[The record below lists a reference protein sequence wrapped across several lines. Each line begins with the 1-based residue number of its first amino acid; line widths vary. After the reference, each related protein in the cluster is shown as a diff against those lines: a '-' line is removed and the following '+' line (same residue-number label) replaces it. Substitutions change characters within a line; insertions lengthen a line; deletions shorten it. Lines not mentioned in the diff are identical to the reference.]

1 MASLIRKGK
10 LNIDEVKNIAFKM
23 FKLFNGT
30 INKFP
35 AKRMILVD
43 DKTNN
48 GGMVHNDYIE
58 FNVGVYRTFRIKEW
72 SNDLGWNKKEVEVN
86 VITEILM
93 TVLHELSHLDQD
105 GTGQTYDEIESANE
119 IRTNQWVIDNQEII
133 ESMIG
138 LPIDNTLYLQLSK
151 YTSLPPAEYKSI
163 WD

>member
-10 LNIDEVKNIAFKM
+10 LNIDEVKNIALKM

-35 AKRMILVD
+35 AKRMMVVD
-43 DKTNN
+43 EQKAH
-48 GGMVHNDYIE
+48 GGMVYNDYIE
-58 FNVGVYRTFRIKEW
+58 FNVGVYRTFHIKEW
-72 SNDLGWNKKEVEVN
+72 SNDLGWNKKEVEIN

-105 GTGQTYDEIESANE
+105 ATGQTRDEVESANE

-138 LPIDNTLYLQLSK
+138 SPIDNTLYLQLSQ